1 MDSLEEEKIK
11 DDFNK
16 VIEKSLEVSRDKQES
31 ILENDMN
38 KFSEGAKLAFRVIVL
53 GENYDDIV
61 SKLAEDFKFSV
72 ICDLNEY
79 KSYYQRENYEKV
91 LAKETEEVKKD
102 SLKENKVKEKKKK
115 SEKTIDSKELLEIV
129 NSLIKLNQEKKN
141 IEFLIIELEIKLKD
155 KLKENEILNLDI
167 GVLKKENNK
176 ITIKMEL

>member
-91 LAKETEEVKKD
+91 LEKETEEVKKD

-141 IEFLIIELEIKLKD
+141 IESLIIELEIKLKD
-155 KLKENEILNLDI
+155 NEILNLDI

>member
-11 DDFNK
+11 DEFNK
-16 VIEKSLEVSRDKQES
+16 VIAKSLEVSRDKQES

-141 IEFLIIELEIKLKD
+141 IESLIIELEIKLKD

-176 ITIKMEL
+176 ITIEMEL